1 MAADKTAY
9 LGRSVERLEDPPLV
23 TGAARFAADISFP
36 GQLHMRV
43 VRSSYAHGEIISID
57 TSEAR
62 AMPGVVAVWTAQDI
76 ADIGPVDFRAD
87 RAAEALKPYR
97 QPVLAKGRV
106 RYVGDPVAAVFA
118 EDPYLAEDAAES
130 VVIEVEELP
139 VIVSADD
146 PPGEFAAGRGTEAAV
161 MHHSYGD
168 IDAAFANAE
177 RVIALDL
184 RTGRHSGVPMET
196 RGAIGRYDAANDML
210 ELHGAAKVPHRNQE
224 TLVRMLG
231 RDASRVHVH
240 ECHVGGGFG
249 VRGELYPEDILVLV
263 AAMRLGRPVKWIE
276 DRQEHL
282 MCANQGREQHH
293 LARVAVDAEGR
304 ILGID
309 DEFFHDQGG
318 YVRTHGSNVANRTMC
333 TITGPYRVP
342 AFRAVCH
349 FRLTNKTPCATY
361 RAPGRYE
368 STFVRERLMDAIATE
383 LGIDP
388 IEVRKR
394 NLIAAAE
401 MPYTIAF
408 DEPHVSDMVLD
419 SGDYAGLL
427 DKAAAAFGWEAL
439 RVELDRRRADGELVG
454 AGIGMFVEE
463 GGRGPTDGA
472 KIAVDANGEVE
483 VITGGASLGQGFETT
498 MAQICAEA
506 LGVDYRRVRVIH
518 GHTDLIPYGIG
529 AHATRATVM
538 TGSAVN
544 VAALMVREIAI
555 DAAAEDFGRRAAG
568 QVTGLRGA
576 MAGLQAGNPMLALV
590 GGLADLVLSNSETQQ
605 FLAELNQGINDVL
618 APILRDVFGPTLE
631 ALRPAFE
638 QLSAAMIELEPV
650 FKALGIAI
658 AVALAPMI
666 IATRA
671 LAMAID
677 FLADIDDALK
687 SAIEFLTNVID
698 ALNFTGGGGFGLG
711 GDRGLLGGGIIPG
724 FLHEGGVAGHHN
736 LLCKRPGRWFAGLSI
751 RLGQRLWRSPDG
763 ARPGRRRRA
772 GDGQVPGHRAGRSS
786 LDPLA
791 SWESGRARQPG
802 TRILSSSG
810 IGTARSHT
818 VRLRT

>member
-23 TGAARFAADISFP
+23 TGRGRFVADISFP

-62 AMPGVVAVWTAQDI
+62 AMPGVVAVWTAEDI

-87 RAAEALKPYR
+87 RAAEGLKPYR

-146 PPGEFAAGRGTEAAV
+146 PPGVFEAGRGTEAAV
-161 MHHSYGD
+161 MHHGYGD

-210 ELHGAAKVPHRNQE
+210 ELHGGAKVPHRNRE

-231 RDASRVHVH
+231 RDASRMHVH

-249 VRGELYPEDILVLV
+249 IRGELYPEDILVLV

-293 LARVAVDAEGR
+293 LARVAVDAQGR

-454 AGIGMFVEE
+454 AGIGMFIEE

-472 KIAVDANGEVE
+472 KIAVDANGDVE
-483 VITGGASLGQGFETT
+483 VITGGASLGQGFETP

-506 LGVDYRRVRVIH
+506 LGVDYRRVNVIH

-555 DAAAEDFGRRAAG
+555 DAAAEMLQTPADELDIVDGTVVRRDGPAGPSVTLGEIARRLAPGAAG
-568 QVTGLRGA
+568 PGQGDPGLAAEGFFTTLDTVFPYGVHLAVVRIDRGTGQVAVERFMVAYDVGRA
-576 MAGLQAGNPMLALV
+576 VNPMMIEGQLV
-590 GGLADLVLSNSETQQ
+590 GGCIQGLGGALYEEFVYDDDGQPMAVTLADYLVPSLREAPEIEVLITEDAPSP
-605 FLAELNQGINDVL
+605 LN
-618 APILRDVFGPTLE
+618 P
-631 ALRPAFE
+631 
-638 QLSAAMIELEPV
+638 
-650 FKALGIAI
+650 LG
-658 AVALAPMI
+658 
-666 IATRA
+666 
-671 LAMAID
+671 
-677 FLADIDDALK
+677 LK
-687 SAIEFLTNVID
+687 SAGE
-698 ALNFTGGGGFGLG
+698 
-711 GDRGLLGGGIIPG
+711 GGINGVGAAIAGAIGEAIGDPG
-724 FLHEGGVAGHHN
+724 AVRRLPVT
-736 LLCKRPGRWFAGLSI
+736 PGRLMDLLRQADPG
-751 RLGQRLWRSPDG
+751 SPG
-763 ARPGRRRRA
+763 AP
-772 GDGQVPGHRAGRSS
+772 
-786 LDPLA
+786 
-791 SWESGRARQPG
+791 
-802 TRILSSSG
+802 
-810 IGTARSHT
+810 
-818 VRLRT
+818 